1 MVGVDQADYRQF
13 PHWFAVAW
21 FSQVGAIWWD
31 SAHVEGSYW
40 DSRCA
45 SPWCSRGMSLRSA
58 SFAPQWARPYL
69 HLAFRSLPSF
79 RHSWYRWF
87 LCWHRF
93 SSSFER
99 VKPHIKPPAGL
110 ASGKTWDLKSNRF
123 WSFSFLA
130 TTIACLCNCS
140 NDLMTWSPSLQ
151 ASCWPVITSG
161 CDVIGVSATGSGKTL
176 AFLVPA
182 VNRLMQLPFGRR
194 PAAACPGL
202 LVLAPTRELADH
214 WDLLNRSHPL
224 ILDTPQRRALKFWTD
239 PMLNQGF
246 KGD

>member
-79 RHSWYRWF
+79 RHSWYRGF

-110 ASGKTWDLKSNRF
+110 ASGKHETWKATDF
-123 WSFSFLA
+123 DHFLFLQQPLPAYA
-130 TTIACLCNCS
+130 TAQ
-140 NDLMTWSPSLQ
+140 MTWWLDPQVFRRLAGPWSPLVVMSLESPLQ
-151 ASCWPVITSG
+151 GAARPWPSWYPLWIGWCSCLLG
-161 CDVIGVSATGSGKTL
+161 DG
-176 AFLVPA
+176 
-182 VNRLMQLPFGRR
+182 LPR
-194 PAAACPGL
+194 PAQVCWSWHP
-202 LVLAPTRELADH
+202 RENWQTTGICL
-214 WDLLNRSHPL
+214 
-224 ILDTPQRRALKFWTD
+224 TD
-239 PMLNQGF
+239 PIPSY
-246 KGD
+246 